1 MGKLNSTGKK
11 AKLCLLTMSPKTK
24 VSTYIVKELEVSG
37 LNGKGCHSLPDVYT
51 QKAMPVGAAD
61 IINKDTLRDWP
72 YLNHIDIPESH
83 AEVELLI
90 GTNAAKL
97 LEPWEVVDSQGEGPF
112 AIKTLLEWVVMAH
125 EEDGKATLMTKAAI
139 LPL

>member
-11 AKLCLLTMSPKTK
+11 AKLCLLTISPKTK
-24 VSTYIVKELEVSG
+24 VSTYIVNELEVSG

-51 QKAMPVGAAD
+51 QKAMPVGAAN

-72 YLNHIDIPESH
+72 YLNHIDIPENH

-112 AIKTLLEWVVMAH
+112 AIKTLLEWVVN
-125 EEDGKATLMTKAAI
+125 GS
-139 LPL
+139 